1 MNPKKI
7 LVVDDEVDLVET
19 VRFPL
24 EIEGYNVLV
33 AYNGEEALNQARKEN
48 PDLILLDLM
57 LPKLD
62 GYKVCRLLKFD
73 ERYKH
78 IPILMLTAKTQE
90 KDKVLGME
98 TGADEYITKPFD
110 MDYLLKKVKEY
121 LSKIVESRIG
131 PSGATTTFLL
141 PEGVG
146 SVRGGVKTCRP
157 LNIV

>member
-1 MNPKKI
+1 MSPKKI
-7 LVVDDEVDLVET
+7 LLVDDEVDLVET
-19 VRFPL
+19 VRFSL
-24 EIEGYNVLV
+24 EGEGYHVLV
-33 AYNGEEALNQARKEN
+33 SFNGEDALNKARKET

-90 KDKVLGME
+90 KDKILGKE

-110 MDYLLKKVKEY
+110 MDGLVEKIRVYLNK
-121 LSKIVESRIG
+121 
-131 PSGATTTFLL
+131 
-141 PEGVG
+141 
-146 SVRGGVKTCRP
+146 
-157 LNIV
+157 

>member
-90 KDKVLGME
+90 QDKVLGME
-98 TGADEYITKPFD
+98 TGADEYITKPFE

-121 LSKIVESRIG
+121 LNK
-131 PSGATTTFLL
+131 
-141 PEGVG
+141 
-146 SVRGGVKTCRP
+146 
-157 LNIV
+157 

>member
-7 LVVDDEVDLVET
+7 LVVDDEADLVET

-24 EIEGYNVLV
+24 ELDGYNVLV
-33 AYNGEEALNQARKEN
+33 SYNGEDALNQARKEK
-48 PDLILLDLM
+48 PDLIILDLM

-90 KDKVLGME
+90 KDKILGME
-98 TGADEYITKPFD
+98 TGADEYITKPFE
-110 MDYLLKKVKEY
+110 MDDLIKKVKAY
-121 LSKIVESRIG
+121 LNK
-131 PSGATTTFLL
+131 
-141 PEGVG
+141 
-146 SVRGGVKTCRP
+146 
-157 LNIV
+157 

>member
-1 MNPKKI
+1 MSPKKI

-24 EIEGYNVLV
+24 ELEGFDVLV
-33 AYNGEEALNQARKEN
+33 SYNGEDALNQARKEK
-48 PDLILLDLM
+48 PDLIILDLM

-90 KDKVLGME
+90 KDKILGNE
-98 TGADEYITKPFD
+98 TGADEYITKPFE
-110 MDYLLKKVKEY
+110 MDYLMEKVKAY
-121 LSKIVESRIG
+121 LSK
-131 PSGATTTFLL
+131 
-141 PEGVG
+141 
-146 SVRGGVKTCRP
+146 
-157 LNIV
+157 

>member
-7 LVVDDEVDLVET
+7 LLVDDEVDLVET

-24 EIEGYNVLV
+24 EMEGYHVLV
-33 AYNGEEALNQARKEN
+33 SYNGEDALNQARKEN

-90 KDKVLGME
+90 KDKVLGLE
-98 TGADEYITKPFD
+98 TGADEYITKPFE
-110 MDYLLKKVKEY
+110 MDYLMEKVKEY
-121 LSKIVESRIG
+121 LSK
-131 PSGATTTFLL
+131 
-141 PEGVG
+141 
-146 SVRGGVKTCRP
+146 
-157 LNIV
+157 

>member
-1 MNPKKI
+1 MNTRKI

-24 EIEGYNVLV
+24 EMEGFNVLV
-33 AYNGEEALNQARKEN
+33 SYNGEDALNQARKEN
-48 PDLILLDLM
+48 PDLIILDLM

-90 KDKVLGME
+90 KDKILGKE

-110 MDYLLKKVKEY
+110 MNYLMEKVKNY
-121 LSKIVESRIG
+121 LKINSE
-131 PSGATTTFLL
+131 
-141 PEGVG
+141 
-146 SVRGGVKTCRP
+146 
-157 LNIV
+157 

>member
-1 MNPKKI
+1 MGQKRI

-19 VRFPL
+19 IRFPL
-24 EIEGYNVLV
+24 EMEGFNVLV
-33 AYNGEEALNQARKEN
+33 SYNGEDALNQARKEN

-90 KDKVLGME
+90 KDKILGKE

-110 MDYLLKKVKEY
+110 IDELMKKVKAY
-121 LSKIVESRIG
+121 LNK
-131 PSGATTTFLL
+131 
-141 PEGVG
+141 
-146 SVRGGVKTCRP
+146 
-157 LNIV
+157 

>member
-7 LVVDDEVDLVET
+7 LVVDDEADLVET

-24 EIEGYNVLV
+24 EMEGYHVLV
-33 AYNGEEALNQARKEN
+33 SYNGEDALSQARKEN

-90 KDKVLGME
+90 KDKVLGLE

-110 MDYLLKKVKEY
+110 IDVLMVKVKSY
-121 LSKIVESRIG
+121 LNK
-131 PSGATTTFLL
+131 
-141 PEGVG
+141 
-146 SVRGGVKTCRP
+146 
-157 LNIV
+157 

>member
-1 MNPKKI
+1 MSKKRI

-19 VRFPL
+19 VRFSL
-24 EIEGYNVLV
+24 ELEGYDVLA

-78 IPILMLTAKTQE
+78 IPILMLTAKIQE
-90 KDKVLGME
+90 KDKVTGME
-98 TGADEYITKPFD
+98 TGANEYITKPFE
-110 MDYLLKKVKEY
+110 MDELMKKVKGY
-121 LSKIVESRIG
+121 LK
-131 PSGATTTFLL
+131 
-141 PEGVG
+141 
-146 SVRGGVKTCRP
+146 
-157 LNIV
+157 

>member
-1 MNPKKI
+1 MKLKKI

-24 EIEGYNVLV
+24 EMEGYDVLV
-33 AYNGEEALNQARKEN
+33 SYNGEDALNQARKEN
-48 PDLILLDLM
+48 PDLIILDLM

-90 KDKVLGME
+90 KDKTLGME
-98 TGADEYITKPFD
+98 TGANEYITKPFE
-110 MDYLLKKVKEY
+110 MDYLMEKVKAY
-121 LSKIVESRIG
+121 LNK
-131 PSGATTTFLL
+131 
-141 PEGVG
+141 
-146 SVRGGVKTCRP
+146 
-157 LNIV
+157 